1 MPGWM
6 TASDKNKGRRPMKDA
21 FSASSAWMSD
31 EHRMLTDLTAQFIE
45 NEWAP
50 KYEKWRKQGQMDREI
65 WQQAGELGLLCPSI
79 PEEYGGPGGDFG
91 HEAVICIEQSRA
103 NIASWG
109 YPIHGPIVA
118 HYILHYGTEEQKQRW
133 LPKLVTGEMVGALA
147 MTEPSTGSDVQR
159 IRTKAV
165 REGNVYRLS
174 GQKTFISNG
183 QHANLI
189 IVAAKT
195 DPSLGSKGVSLV
207 VLETDG
213 AQGFTRGRNLE
224 KVGLHAADTSELFFD
239 NVAIP
244 PENILGG
251 EEGRGFYQMMQQLPQ
266 ERLAIACGAV
276 GAMEGAVARTIA
288 YCQEREAF
296 GGPLTQFQNT
306 RFKLAEC
313 KTKTVVARAFL
324 DQCIAEHMRGELTT
338 DRASMAKYWLTDTQG
353 EVLDVCVQ
361 MHGGYGYM
369 QEYAVAEMWAD
380 ARVQRIY
387 GGTNE
392 IMKELIARSL

>member
-1 MPGWM
+1 MKDFFSANSSWM
-6 TASDKNKGRRPMKDA
+6 T
-21 FSASSAWMSD
+21 D
-31 EHRMLTDLTAQFIE
+31 EHRMLSDMAGQFIE
-45 NEWAP
+45 NEWSP
-50 KYEKWRKQGQMDREI
+50 KFEKWRKQGEMDREI

-79 PEEYGGPGGDFG
+79 PEEYEGVGGDFG
-91 HEAVICIEQSRA
+91 HEAAIMIEASRG

-109 YPIHGPIVA
+109 YPIHGPIVS
-118 HYILHYGTEEQKQRW
+118 HYILEYGTEEQKKRW
-133 LPKLVTGEMVGALA
+133 LPKLISGDMVGALA

-159 IRTKAV
+159 IKTKAIKD
-165 REGNVYRLS
+165 GNVYRLS

-195 DPSLGSKGVSLV
+195 DPAEGSKGVSLV

-213 AQGFTRGRNLE
+213 AEGFQRGRNLE

-239 NVAIP
+239 NIAIP

-251 EEGRGFYQMMQQLPQ
+251 EEGRGFYQMMEQLPQ

-276 GAMEGAVARTIA
+276 GAMEGAVERTIA
-288 YCQEREAF
+288 YCKEREAF

-313 KTKTVVARAFL
+313 KTKTAVARAFL
-324 DQCIAEHMRGELTT
+324 DQCIAEHMRGELTS
-338 DRASMAKYWLTDTQG
+338 DKASMAKYWLTDTQG
-353 EVLDVCVQ
+353 EVLDECVQ
-361 MHGGYGYM
+361 LHGGYGFM

>member
-1 MPGWM
+1 MRDEFNATSTWM
-6 TASDKNKGRRPMKDA
+6 T
-21 FSASSAWMSD
+21 D
-31 EHRMLTDLTAQFIE
+31 EHRMLSEMTAQFIT

-50 KYEKWRKQGQMDREI
+50 KFEKWRKQGQMDREI

-79 PEEYGGPGGDFG
+79 PEEYGGAGGDFG
-91 HEAVICIEQSRA
+91 HEAVVMIESTRA
-103 NIASWG
+103 NLASWG
-109 YPIHGPIVA
+109 YPIHSPIVS
-118 HYILHYGTEEQKQRW
+118 HYILAFGTEEQKKRW
-133 LPKLVTGEMVGALA
+133 LPKMISGEIVGALA

-159 IRTKAV
+159 IKTKAV
-165 REGNVYRLS
+165 RDGNSYKLS

-195 DPSLGSKGVSLV
+195 DPSAGAKGVSLV
-207 VLETDG
+207 VVETDG
-213 AQGFTRGRNLE
+213 ATGFQRGRNLD

-239 NVAIP
+239 NVNIP

-251 EEGRGFYQMMQQLPQ
+251 DEGQGFYQMMQQLPQ
-266 ERLAIACGAV
+266 ERLSIACGAA
-276 GAMEGAVARTIA
+276 GAMEGAVERTIA
-288 YCQEREAF
+288 YAKEREAF

-313 KTKTVVARAFL
+313 KTKTMVARAFL
-324 DQCIAEHMRGELTT
+324 NDCMGEHLAGTLSVEK
-338 DRASMAKYWLTDTQG
+338 AAMAKYWLADTQG
-353 EVLDVCVQ
+353 EVLDECLQ
-361 MHGGYGYM
+361 LHGGYGYM
-369 QEYAVAEMWAD
+369 MEYAVGEMWAD

>member
-1 MPGWM
+1 
-6 TASDKNKGRRPMKDA
+6 MKDLI
-21 FSASSAWMSD
+21 SAQSPWMRE
-31 EHRMLTDLTAQFIE
+31 EHHMLTDLAAQFIAKK
-45 NEWAP
+45 WAP
-50 KYEKWRKQGQMDREI
+50 HFERWRKQGQMDRSV
-65 WQQAGELGLLCPSI
+65 WQEAAQVGLLCPSI
-79 PEEYGGPGGDFG
+79 PETYGGPGGDFG

-109 YPIHGPIVA
+109 YPIHGPIVS
-118 HYILHYGTEEQKQRW
+118 HYILTYGTEEQKQRW
-133 LPKLVTGEMVGALA
+133 LPKLVTGELVGALA
-147 MTEPSTGSDVQR
+147 MTEPSTGSDVQA
-159 IRTKAV
+159 IKTKAL
-165 REGNVYRLS
+165 RDGNAYRLT

-183 QHANLI
+183 QHTNLI

-195 DPSLGSKGVSLV
+195 DPTQGAKGVSLV

-213 AQGFTRGRNLE
+213 ANGFARGRNLE

-239 NVAIP
+239 NVEIP

-266 ERLAIACGAV
+266 ERIVIACGAV
-276 GAMEGAVARTIA
+276 GAMEGAMARTIE
-288 YCQEREAF
+288 YCKTREAF

-313 KTKTVVARAFL
+313 ATKTKVARAFL
-324 DQCIAEHMRGELTT
+324 DECITEHLAGALSTEK
-338 DRASMAKYWLTDTQG
+338 ASMAKYWITDTQG
-353 EVLDVCVQ
+353 EVLDECVQ
-361 MHGGYGYM
+361 LHGGYGFM
-369 QEYAVAEMWAD
+369 QEYAVAEMWTD

-392 IMKELIARSL
+392 IMKELIARAL